1 MFVTAHT
8 FIKWKVFTHLQLQ
21 YKLGKHIERKT
32 IKTKFSYAFWIFEN
46 FALLHHYKP
55 WQLNAI
61 LLLKDVEGVISTYVW
76 KSK

>member
-1 MFVTAHT
+1 
-8 FIKWKVFTHLQLQ
+8 
-21 YKLGKHIERKT
+21 
-32 IKTKFSYAFWIFEN
+32 
-46 FALLHHYKP
+46 LHHYKP